1 MLLLQ
6 DTTPF
11 VHLFVSLC
19 FGDDRDLGL
28 NPTISSI
35 GAPACVE
42 KGRTKIHRP
51 WRYEYRLPNGRR
63 FRTHGKPESVDEARS
78 LIGRGTCVWNVKEVI
93 VDSETNEERED
104 GDYILKDT
112 WTDEDKR
119 REGQVYEEI
128 LKLPLLES
136 EHMVLEKALLKVV
149 CYADVADGTWI
160 DKTRDLSTE
169 KAAVGRKYPLV
180 KINEHVDADQTAQ
193 IESSSVVHQTFCQE
207 SLFKALPILPDQR
220 RKVHN
225 ITIFAE
231 SGTPLHTVTSLKT
244 VVRAISQVSAGA

>member
-1 MLLLQ
+1 MLILQ

-28 NPTISSI
+28 NPTITSI
-35 GAPACVE
+35 GTPACVE
-42 KGRTKIHRP
+42 NGVTKIRRP

-63 FRTHGKPESVDEARS
+63 FRTHGKQESVDEARS

-93 VDSETNEERED
+93 VDSDTNEEREY

-112 WTDEDKR
+112 WTDEDRR
-119 REGQVYEEI
+119 REGQVYEE
-128 LKLPLLES
+128 LLRLPLLES
-136 EHMVLEKALLKVV
+136 EHMALDKALLKVV
-149 CYADVADGTWI
+149 CYADVNDGTWI

-169 KAAVGRKYPLV
+169 KAAVGRKYALV
-180 KINEHVDADQTAQ
+180 KINQDVDVDQAAQ
-193 IESSSVVHQTFCQE
+193 IESSSAVHQTFCQK
-207 SLFKALPILPDQR
+207 SLFKVLPVLPDQR

-225 ITIFAE
+225 IIVFAE